1 MNHDE
6 GPPFVPDHRE
16 EGSTGVSVYTFRAEV
31 SSIFSENF
39 YLKPGRSKKGGLYM
53 YLHPEAKR
61 YKQKLIRQF
70 TEQMK
75 ENGFPYGKAFPF
87 KVVYTFYVLTEKD
100 VTNMIKVTED
110 AFSEAIGV
118 DDSVWDQ
125 VSANRILI
133 GKNDNGIPEG
143 KELVIIEAYCYNH
156 Q

>member
-1 MNHDE
+1 MDHKE
-6 GPPFVPDHRE
+6 GPQD
-16 EGSTGVSVYTFRAEV
+16 VSVYTFRAEV

-53 YLHPEAKR
+53 YLHPEAKK
-61 YKQKLIRQF
+61 YKEKLIKQF
-70 TEQMK
+70 TEQIE

-87 KVVYTFYVLTEKD
+87 KVVYNFYVLTERD

-118 DDSVWDQ
+118 DDSVWDT
-125 VSANRILI
+125 VLANRILI
-133 GKNDNGIPEG
+133 GRNANGVPES
-143 KELVIIEAYCYNH
+143 KELVIIEAYCYNR

>member
-6 GPPFVPDHRE
+6 GPLFVSDHKE
-16 EGSTGVSVYTFRAEV
+16 EGPPDVFVYTFRAEV
-31 SSIFSENF
+31 NNIFSENF
-39 YLKPGRSKKGGLYM
+39 YLKPGRSKKGSLYM

-61 YKQKLIRQF
+61 YKERLIKQF

-75 ENGFPYGKAFPF
+75 ENGFPYGKVFPF
-87 KVVYTFYVLTEKD
+87 KVVYNFYVLTERD

-118 DDSVWDQ
+118 DDSVWDT

-133 GKNDNGIPEG
+133 GRNDNGVPES

>member
-1 MNHDE
+1 MDHKE
-6 GPPFVPDHRE
+6 GPQD
-16 EGSTGVSVYTFRAEV
+16 VSVYTFRAEV

-53 YLHPEAKR
+53 YLHPEAKK
-61 YKQKLIRQF
+61 YKEKLIKQF
-70 TEQMK
+70 TEQIK

-87 KVVYTFYVLTEKD
+87 KVVYNFYVLTERD

-118 DDSVWDQ
+118 DDSVWDT
-125 VSANRILI
+125 VLANRILI
-133 GKNDNGIPEG
+133 DRNANGVPES
-143 KELVIIEAYCYNH
+143 KELVIIEAYCYNR

>member
-1 MNHDE
+1 MDHNE
-6 GPPFVPDHRE
+6 GPPDVY
-16 EGSTGVSVYTFRAEV
+16 VYTFRAEV

-39 YLKPGRSKKGGLYM
+39 YLKPGRSKKGSLYM

-61 YKQKLIRQF
+61 YKEKLIKQF

-75 ENGFPYGKAFPF
+75 ENGFPYGKVFPF
-87 KVVYTFYVLTEKD
+87 KVVYNFYVLTERD

-118 DDSVWDQ
+118 DDSVWDT
-125 VSANRILI
+125 VLANRILI
-133 GKNDNGIPEG
+133 GKNTNGVPEG